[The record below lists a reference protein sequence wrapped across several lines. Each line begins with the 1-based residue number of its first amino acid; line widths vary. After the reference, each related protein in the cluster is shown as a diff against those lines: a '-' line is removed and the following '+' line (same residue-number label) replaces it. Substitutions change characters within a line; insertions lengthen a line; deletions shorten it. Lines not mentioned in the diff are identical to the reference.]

1 MTSRDPECDR
11 ERRLLLRTAHAALVL
26 ATARLLRPLV
36 AVAQEA
42 DTMFRLKSGA
52 FRDRERIPQRY
63 SCQGENISPPLS
75 WSGAPDGT
83 QSFALVCYDPD
94 APGRTFY
101 HWAIYDLPA
110 DRATLPEDFPRGAEA
125 GGSRQAINDF
135 GDSGYGGPCPPRG
148 HGIHHYHFELFALRT
163 AKLGLA
169 ADAGC
174 PAVEMAAKRQAIA
187 AAELIGL
194 YSIG

>member
-1 MTSRDPECDR
+1 MASHDR
-11 ERRLLLRTAHAALVL
+11 ERRRLLAGTARAAMLL
-26 ATARLLRPLV
+26 AASRLLRPF
-36 AVAQEA
+36 AAIAQES
-42 DTMFRLKSGA
+42 DSMFMLKSAA

-75 WSGAPDGT
+75 WSGTPAGT

-110 DRATLPEDFPRGAEA
+110 SRMTLPEAVPKGAEA
-125 GGSRQAINDF
+125 LGGRQATNDF
-135 GDSGYGGPCPPRG
+135 GDGGYGGPCPPRG
-148 HGIHHYHFELFALRT
+148 YGIHHYHFALFALPT
-163 AKLGLA
+163 AKLGVGS
-169 ADAGC
+169 DARC
-174 PAVEMAAKRQAIA
+174 PTVEMAAKRQALA
-187 AAELIGL
+187 TAELIGL